1 MAALAVLAPHGGARA
16 AQGTTSLLKLATIR
30 DEAIRA
36 NVPGAYVALRRLWRE
51 WDQGDPSEV
60 EEAILEVA
68 GDPRV
73 SPPVKA
79 YAGLLEA
86 YARRRRGDLDGARA
100 KTASLGYLSRWLVV
114 GPFDNEGKGGFDR
127 AFGPEEE
134 RTRPIVLAHSFD
146 GKERPVHWRV
156 APDVSPFGWL
166 DLGVFVR
173 PSEKVCAYA
182 TTFVRDARMGKKAKP
197 RRRPISIWAGSAGAM
212 RVWWNGAEVLSDPK
226 YRALDSD
233 RMATSVMLQ
242 SGWNRLLVKVCG
254 DDDSPMLSL
263 RLGGADGAPDA
274 NIETDDDPARAVEGE
289 QIAPSKLKPPPGPAK
304 PPPGAPHVE
313 GPLQAFDRQSK
324 SGDAATLEAYA
335 RYLVLTQGDDPSE
348 HLARELARRAAEKSP
363 TIERLLLAGDLAEGK
378 NQSAVWIGKA
388 EARVTKATPEAE
400 RIETLLARAAHARGG
415 ANWRDAIPFY
425 DKVLALDPDNVAATL
440 ARHDLYDEAGLHET
454 ALVFLRRA
462 LERRPRSVALVRG
475 MVGALREEN
484 RITEADEMEER
495 YAALRFDDPGI
506 PRERIALAVAKRDAP
521 TASRWIDRLV
531 ATNPDSGAALN
542 VAAQT
547 YLEVGD
553 RPRAVA
559 MFKRAL
565 DLAPEDTDALH
576 ALADAYGVMGRNDE
590 QLRLLRRVLEL
601 KPQDKDVREYVAHTE
616 PSKPRPDEAYARKP
630 EEFLARRGAPAN
642 GQNRR
647 TLVDLTVTTVFPNGL
662 ASRFRQ
668 IVFQPLTDSAA
679 TEGREYGFGFES
691 DSEAVQLRGAH
702 VYRADGKIDEAIESG
717 EGAADDPEIA
727 TYTSAR
733 AYYVHFPRLHPG
745 DVVELL
751 YRVEDVA
758 PRNAFADYFGE
769 VTTMQ
774 SSEPIGRAEYVLI
787 TPKSRTLYFNK
798 PKVPGLSQMTEETG
812 DSRIFHVIAENVP
825 PITPEP
831 LQPPFGEILGHVHVS
846 TYRSWDDMGRWYWG
860 LVRDQFVADD
870 EVRRRVAEVTKGLK
884 TDPEK
889 VKAVY
894 DYVVTKTR
902 YVALEFGI
910 HGFKPYRCAQIFAR
924 GFGDC
929 KDKATLIVTMLKE
942 AGIPATIVIVR
953 TQNRGDF
960 ETDPASLA
968 PFDHAIAYVPS
979 LDLYLDGTAEFT
991 GSTELPAMDRAAL
1004 ALQVNEGHPK
1014 LVHLPDPPAS
1024 ASVTTKKI
1032 EATIG
1037 GRHRDDRLADGRGR
1051 GLGELVARA
1060 LPRGVD
1066 PQAAGPRGPG
1076 GRVRRARGRQGGR
1089 ERPRGPREGG
1099 ERPRAREVGAVRPQG
1114 GRHAEHPRRALGAHG
1129 PRVRAPLRAE
1139 ARRAALRAEHHRE
1152 RLDREDAPRRA
1163 RRRCPERGRSAEP
1176 VRALRAER
1184 GRGSRRH
1191 AREVDPHAH
1200 ASADPRRGLREPARL
1215 VRAGRSRAVAAPRRR
1230 AEGMRAM
1237 RAPTIGLGALAIDLA
1252 LRPRAA
1258 ARARRRRRRDRRASP
1273 RSAMPASDRAT
1284 ARPSGGGSW
1293 QRRTRRGARS
1303 PTPSARGSGSTP

>member
-1 MAALAVLAPHGGARA
+1 MFLPARRRFSFGLGGFGALTALTAIATVAPSSGVQFPSAQAAEGTASLEKLRTLRDRA
-16 AQGTTSLLKLATIR
+16 IHASGP
-30 DEAIRA
+30 
-36 NVPGAYVALRRLWRE
+36 NAYVALRQLWRE

-60 EEAILEVA
+60 EEAIAEVA
-68 GDPRV
+68 REPSV
-73 SPPVKA
+73 TAPVRA

-86 YARRRRGDLDGARA
+86 YARRRRGDIDGARA
-100 KTASLGYLSRWLVV
+100 HTAALGYVSRWLVV

-127 AFGPEEE
+127 AFGPEDE
-134 RTRPIVLAHSFD
+134 RMQPIVLGHSFD

-173 PSEKVCAYA
+173 PSEKACAYA
-182 TTFVRDARMGKKAKP
+182 ATFVRDARTGKKGAP
-197 RRRPISIWAGSAGAM
+197 GPRPISVWTGSAGAE
-212 RVWWNGAEVLSDPK
+212 RLWWNGAEVLSDAK
-226 YRALDSD
+226 YRSLDSD
-233 RMATSVMLQ
+233 RIAATVMLDK
-242 SGWNRLLVKVCG
+242 GWNRLLVKVCN
-254 DDDSPMLSL
+254 DDDSPMISL
-263 RLGGADGAPDA
+263 RLGGADGGPDA
-274 NIETDDDPARAVEGE
+274 NLETDDDPTRSVSSE
-289 QIAPSKLKPPPGPAK
+289 QVAPSKLKPPSGPTK

-313 GPLQAFDRQSK
+313 GPLQAFERLSK
-324 SGDAATLEAYA
+324 SGDPATLEAYA

-348 HLARELARRAAEKSP
+348 HMARELARRAAEKSS

-388 EARVTKATPEAE
+388 EALVRPGTPDDDRVD
-400 RIETLLARAAHARGG
+400 TLLARAAHVRSGP
-415 ANWRDAIPFY
+415 NWRDAIPYY
-425 DKVLALDPDNVAATL
+425 DKVLAIDPDNVSATL
-440 ARHDLYDEAGLHET
+440 ARHDLYDEAALHET

-462 LERRPRSVALVRG
+462 LERNPRSVALVRA
-475 MVGALREEN
+475 MIGALREEN
-484 RITEADEMEER
+484 RTTEADEMEER
-495 YAALRFDDPGI
+495 YASLRFDDPGI
-506 PRERIALAVAKRDAP
+506 PRERIELALAKRDEP
-521 TASRWIDRLV
+521 TTARWVERLL
-531 ATNPDSGAALN
+531 ATNPDSAGALN
-542 VAAQT
+542 IAAQT
-547 YLEVGD
+547 YLEAGD

-565 DLAPEDTDALH
+565 DLAPEDTDAMR

-630 EEFLARRGAPAN
+630 EEFLAQRNAPAD
-642 GQNRR
+642 GKNRR
-647 TLVDLTVTTVFPNGL
+647 TLVDLTVSTVFPNGL
-662 ASRFRQ
+662 ASRFHQ
-668 IVFQPLTDSAA
+668 VVFQPLTDSAA
-679 TEGREYGFGFES
+679 TDDREYVFGFES

-702 VYRADGKIDEAIESG
+702 VYRADGKVDEAIESG

-769 VTTMQ
+769 VNQLQ
-774 SSEPIGRAEYVLI
+774 SGEPIGRAEYVLI
-787 TPKSRTLYFNK
+787 TPKNRTFYFNK
-798 PKVPGLSQMTEETG
+798 PVVPGLTQTTEESG
-812 DSRIFHVIAENVP
+812 DTRIFHFVAKNVP

-860 LVRDQFVADD
+860 LVHDQFVADD
-870 EVRRRVAEVTKGLK
+870 EVRRRVADVTKGLK
-884 TDPEK
+884 TNEEK
-889 VKAVY
+889 VRAVY

-942 AGIPATIVIVR
+942 AGIEATIVIVR

-960 ETDPASLA
+960 DTDPASLA

-979 LDLYLDGTAEFT
+979 LDMYLDGTAEFS

-1024 ASVTTKKI
+1024 ASVTAKKV
-1032 EATIG
+1032 EATLG
-1037 GRHRDDRLADGRGR
+1037 ADGN
-1051 GLGELVARA
+1051 ATIDWRA
-1060 LPRGVD
+1060 DVSGVS
-1066 PQAAGPRGPG
+1066 AGSWRS
-1076 GRVRRARGRQGGR
+1076 RY
-1089 ERPRGPREGG
+1089 
-1099 ERPRAREVGAVRPQG
+1099 
-1114 GRHAEHPRRALGAHG
+1114 HAEATRKQRIQEDLGAEFTGLELDKVDAGDFDDLEVPVALHAHG
-1129 PRVRAPLRAE
+1129 KSGQFARKDGDLLSIPVGPSEHMVREFAPLSRRKLDERLYAQSTTNSDWTVKLPAGARVASSPKPVDIPSPFGHFTLGVEANAASVHVKTSLTMTRLRIPAAE
-1139 ARRAALRAEHHRE
+1139 YPALRAWC
-1152 RLDREDAPRRA
+1152 ED
-1163 RRRCPERGRSAEP
+1163 
-1176 VRALRAER
+1176 VDRAL
-1184 GRGSRRH
+1184 SQ
-1191 AREVDPHAH
+1191 
-1200 ASADPRRGLREPARL
+1200 RL
-1215 VRAGRSRAVAAPRRR
+1215 VVAPK
-1230 AEGMRAM
+1230 G
-1237 RAPTIGLGALAIDLA
+1237 
-1252 LRPRAA
+1252 
-1258 ARARRRRRRDRRASP
+1258 
-1273 RSAMPASDRAT
+1273 
-1284 ARPSGGGSW
+1284 
-1293 QRRTRRGARS
+1293 
-1303 PTPSARGSGSTP
+1303 